1 VEEQRRRFE
10 DIENYPR
17 QLSTRLREL
26 RDDLVKRMRA
36 DHSGWEQILNTD

>member
-1 VEEQRRRFE
+1 
-10 DIENYPR
+10 
-17 QLSTRLREL
+17 LREL